1 MNHIDVVFY
10 INLASRADR
19 NTHFLQEIPKL
30 SYNTPVQR
38 IDAVYN
44 SNGAL
49 GCTLSHIKTLETFL
63 ENPEWKTCVIF
74 EDDFTFRSSDLDDN
88 NDALER
94 VFKTFPDWDCCM
106 LSAGSHDLKFWNT
119 EVETVKKVHSA
130 QTTSG
135 YCVTKTFA
143 PTLLNNYRES
153 RDLMIR
159 NGRMHENCLD
169 QYWKKLQ
176 PTSHWYLVFPALGY
190 QYHNYSDI
198 EERVVG
204 YGC

>member
-1 MNHIDVVFY
+1 MDHIDVVFH
-10 INLASRADR
+10 INLDSRTDR
-19 NTHFLQEIPKL
+19 KTHFMQEIPKL
-30 SYNTPVQR
+30 CYNTPVHR

-63 ENPEWKTCVIF
+63 DNPEWKTCIVF
-74 EDDFTFRSSDLDDN
+74 EDDFTFRNSDLDDN
-88 NDALER
+88 NDALEV
-94 VFKTFPDWDCCM
+94 VFKTFPNWDCCM
-106 LSAGSHDLKFWNT
+106 LSAGTHGLQFWNT

-153 RDLMIR
+153 RDLMIE

-176 PTSHWYLVFPALGY
+176 SKSNWYLVFPALGY
-190 QYHNYSDI
+190 QYNNYSDI